1 MRELA
6 GPDALE
12 RFIDEIGKVA
22 DAPTEI
28 FFTGGALAIARGWR
42 QATVDLDI
50 RIVPE
55 SDRILRELPRLKEK
69 LKLNVELAAPDDFI
83 PPLPQW
89 RKRSLLIRACGQATF
104 FHYDPYAQALSKIE
118 RGHRQDVL
126 DVGAMLEEGLVEPR
140 KLVELFNAIEPELY
154 RYPALD
160 PASFRSA
167 VLAAAGGV

>member
-12 RFIDEIGKVA
+12 RFMDEIGKVA
-22 DAPTEI
+22 NAPTQI
-28 FFTGGALAIARGWR
+28 FFTGGALAVARGWR
-42 QATVDLDI
+42 EATVDLDI

-89 RKRSLLIRACGQATF
+89 RERSLFIRASGQAVF

-126 DVGAMLEEGLVEPR
+126 DVGTMLEEGLVEPG
-140 KLVELFNAIEPELY
+140 KLVELFKAIEPELY

-160 PASFRSA
+160 PDSFRSA
-167 VLAAAGGV
+167 VLAVAAGE

>member
-1 MRELA
+1 M
-6 GPDALE
+6 
-12 RFIDEIGKVA
+12 DEIGKVA
-22 DAPTEI
+22 NAPTQI
-28 FFTGGALAIARGWR
+28 FFTGGALAVARGWR
-42 QATVDLDI
+42 EATVDLDI

-83 PPLPQW
+83 PPLPDW
-89 RKRSLLIRACGQATF
+89 RDRSLFIRAAGQAVF

-126 DVGAMLEEGLVEPR
+126 DVAAMLEEGLVEPG
-140 KLVELFNAIEPELY
+140 KLVELFKAIEPELY

-160 PASFRSA
+160 PDSFRSA
-167 VLAAAGGV
+167 VLAVAAGE